1 MPEPLAA
8 LWSARS
14 IAVIGASNSTSAL
27 GRLPVEFLQRY
38 GYKGTIVPV
47 RPDGAEVLG
56 LRSVRSLADA
66 EEPVDLAMIL
76 LSADRVPGAVDDC
89 VAAGVPVAVVCS
101 SGFAETGTAGAAAQ
115 AELVERA
122 RRGGTRLV
130 GPNCIGSV
138 GVNNRQVTSF
148 SPLFSGDRTEL
159 VDGPLGFVSQSGAL
173 GYGAVSLAY
182 ERGLGLGWVVNTGNE
197 ADVNAFEVMKAL
209 AAEPGCKGLLAY
221 VESLDDIDGLRAVA
235 SSGLPVAVL
244 KAGRSEAGA
253 RAAASHTGA
262 LAAGD
267 RVVDAALRQLGIAR
281 AADVEELLDIG
292 ETFAQPRR
300 PAGRRVAVVTTS
312 GGSGILAADAIE
324 QHGLELAVLSEET
337 VAVLDEIVP
346 AFGSTANPVDV
357 TATVMSN
364 PDLFDRA
371 LSALVDD
378 DGVDLVVACFCVL
391 TGKDVDDV
399 VTGLDSAARRSGKP
413 VLVARTGADHL
424 APTASRRLRAAGI
437 PAYPTPGRAVRAAA
451 ALHQVSTR
459 RRVDD
464 SATTAA
470 LVVPPP
476 SHGAGESEVKTLLQ
490 DAGLPVPTGRLVT
503 SAEDARAAVEHVGGR
518 AVLKAVVPGLTHK
531 TEAGGVLLDID
542 ADSAPEAFERL
553 ASLGGQ
559 VLVEELVPGGVEALV
574 GVAAS
579 PLGPVLTLGLGGV
592 LTELVDDV
600 ALRLLPVT
608 TQDVEEMLDE
618 TRLGT
623 LLQGVRGAAPADR
636 AALVQTVV
644 RLAAVV
650 GSWPAGYSLDLNPVT
665 VLPDGEG
672 VRILD
677 AAYIAPEDT

>member
-1 MPEPLAA
+1 
-8 LWSARS
+8 
-14 IAVIGASNSTSAL
+14 
-27 GRLPVEFLQRY
+27 
-38 GYKGTIVPV
+38 
-47 RPDGAEVLG
+47 
-56 LRSVRSLADA
+56 
-66 EEPVDLAMIL
+66 
-76 LSADRVPGAVDDC
+76 
-89 VAAGVPVAVVCS
+89 
-101 SGFAETGTAGAAAQ
+101 
-115 AELVERA
+115 
-122 RRGGTRLV
+122 
-130 GPNCIGSV
+130 
-138 GVNNRQVTSF
+138 
-148 SPLFSGDRTEL
+148 
-159 VDGPLGFVSQSGAL
+159 
-173 GYGAVSLAY
+173 
-182 ERGLGLGWVVNTGNE
+182 
-197 ADVNAFEVMKAL
+197 
-209 AAEPGCKGLLAY
+209 
-221 VESLDDIDGLRAVA
+221 
-235 SSGLPVAVL
+235 
-244 KAGRSEAGA
+244 
-253 RAAASHTGA
+253 
-262 LAAGD
+262 
-267 RVVDAALRQLGIAR
+267 
-281 AADVEELLDIG
+281 
-292 ETFAQPRR
+292 
-300 PAGRRVAVVTTS
+300 
-312 GGSGILAADAIE
+312 
-324 QHGLELAVLSEET
+324 
-337 VAVLDEIVP
+337 
-346 AFGSTANPVDV
+346 
-357 TATVMSN
+357 
-364 PDLFDRA
+364 
-371 LSALVDD
+371 
-378 DGVDLVVACFCVL
+378 
-391 TGKDVDDV
+391 
-399 VTGLDSAARRSGKP
+399 

-451 ALHQVSTR
+451 ALHKVSTR